1 MHSLKVLRL
10 LQPLP
15 LDALIVEAVA
25 VQLVVLALMVQ
36 LVLAIKQLVPELRP
50 QQFQV
55 LLLLQ

>member
-1 MHSLKVLRL
+1 MVLRL

-36 LVLAIKQLVPELRP
+36 LVLALKRLVPQLLPR
-50 QQFQV
+50 QFHV
-55 LLLLQ
+55 LLLFQ